1 MKSSH
6 LREPSR
12 RPTDRG
18 PTELRSALARL
29 FGASMLLPFAGA
41 LAQPAAAPVPSM
53 AALEEV
59 TIVGDASQIRELTG
73 AAQIV
78 GPTELERYQYSD
90 IQRIIRQVPGV
101 AVQLEDGFGLRP
113 NLSIRGTASDRS
125 SRITLLEDNVLIA
138 PAPYAAP
145 AAYYFPTMGRMR
157 QVEVLKGPAAITQ
170 GPYTVGGAINF
181 VSTLIPDEASGTVNL
196 STGQFNTSRLQANYG
211 DSSENFGWL
220 AETHLWNSDG
230 YQDID
235 RVGRE
240 TGLDKDDWM
249 VKFRFNSD
257 ADADIYQ
264 QLDIKLQFAN
274 ENSDQSYLGLTDT
287 DFAADPYRRYAA
299 SQLDNIETDHDQLIL
314 RYTATLSDSLEVSAT
329 AYSNEHARAWFKT
342 ERFDVDGS
350 IDAGSFS
357 GTSWS
362 SVVNAVNLGQS
373 ISGLSP
379 AALQAVLDG
388 GDTLPGSIQVRNNA
402 RTYFSRGVQLG
413 LDWTFGERVRH
424 SLEFGL
430 RFHEDEEDRL
440 QRNSTY
446 HLEDGSMVLDDL
458 GLLGNAGNRVA
469 GAEAMSFHIYDRI
482 EWGNWAVTPG
492 LRYEDMELTRTRWE
506 DRPGQTTDPSSRDL
520 SNFRDARS
528 NSIDVWIPGVGVN
541 YALSDSLSIFGGV
554 HKGFSAPGSSPGA
567 REEESTNFE
576 LGLRFARGRTTGD
589 ITAFRTDYDNLL
601 GVCTISSGVDC
612 DVGDAFN
619 GDAATIDGLEV
630 SLSHDFSRSSTYSL
644 PLVMSYTYMDGRFDS
659 DIADTDFFGDVSV
672 GDPIPYVPDHELFV
686 SAGIERGQIAA
697 YLSGSYVDE
706 VCSTAGCGQ
715 FQSTDSAFFVD
726 LAVHYTLSD
735 QTALFAQVENLTEE
749 DAIVGRQPYGARPN
763 KHRMLSVGAR
773 FDW

>member
-1 MKSSH
+1 MGAAN
-6 LREPSR
+6 LR
-12 RPTDRG
+12 TV
-18 PTELRSALARL
+18 LARVL
-29 FGASMLLPFAGA
+29 GASTLLPIAGA
-41 LAQPAAAPVPSM
+41 LAQQTAAPVPSM

-59 TIVGDASQIRELTG
+59 TIVGDPSQMRELTG
-73 AAQIV
+73 AAQII
-78 GPTELERYQYSD
+78 GPTELERLQYSD

-113 NLSIRGTASDRS
+113 NISIRGTASDRS
-125 SRITLLEDNVLIA
+125 SRITMLEDNVLIA

-181 VSTLIPDEASGTVNL
+181 VSTLIPDEASGAVNF
-196 STGQFNTSRLQANYG
+196 SMGQFNTSRLQANYG
-211 DSSENFGWL
+211 DSSEHFGWL

-235 RVGRE
+235 LVGRE

-249 VKFRFNSD
+249 LKFRFNSD

-274 ENSDQSYLGLTDT
+274 ESSDQSYLGLTDT

-314 RYTATLSDSLEVSAT
+314 RYTATLSDSLEFNAT

-350 IDAGSFS
+350 LDASSFS
-357 GTSWS
+357 GSSWS
-362 SVVNAVNLGQS
+362 SVVGAVNLGQS
-373 ISGLSP
+373 IEGLGP

-413 LDWTFGERVRH
+413 LDWTFGSRVRH
-424 SLEFGL
+424 SLELGL

-458 GLLGNAGNRVA
+458 GLLGNAGNRIA
-469 GAEAMSFHIYDRI
+469 GAQATAFHIYDRI
-482 EWGNWAVTPG
+482 EWGNWIVTPG
-492 LRYEDMELTRTRWE
+492 LRHEDMTLSRTRYE
-506 DRPGQTTDPSSRDL
+506 DRPGQTNDPSSRDP
-520 SNFRDARS
+520 SNLRDVRE

-541 YALSDSLSIFGGV
+541 YEISDSLSVFGGV

-567 REEESTNFE
+567 REEESTNYE
-576 LGLRFARGRTTGD
+576 LGLRFAHGRTIGD

-630 SLSHDFSRSSTYSL
+630 SLSHDFSSSSAYSL
-644 PLVMSYTYMDGRFDS
+644 PFVLSYTYMDGRFDS

-686 SAGIERGQIAA
+686 SGGIERGPVAA

-706 VCSTAGCGQ
+706 VCSTAGCGE
-715 FQSTDSAFFVD
+715 FQSTDSALFID
-726 LAVHYTLSD
+726 LAVHYSLSD
-735 QTALFAQVENLTEE
+735 RTVLFAQVENLTEE

-763 KHRMLSVGAR
+763 KARMLSVGAR

>member
-6 LREPSR
+6 LRDPAGS
-12 RPTDRG
+12 PAHSGGSD
-18 PTELRSALARL
+18 LRCALKRIL
-29 FGASMLLPFAGA
+29 GASTLLPLAGA
-41 LAQPAAAPVPSM
+41 LAQPVAEPVPSM
-53 AALEEV
+53 VALEEV
-59 TIVGDASQIRELTG
+59 TIVGDPSQIRDLTG

-125 SRITLLEDNVLIA
+125 SRITMLEDNVLIA

-196 STGQFNTSRLQANYG
+196 TTGQFNTSRLQANYG
-211 DSSENFGWL
+211 DSSEHFGWL

-230 YQDID
+230 YQNID
-235 RVGRE
+235 QVGRE

-249 VKFRFNSD
+249 LKFRFNSD

-264 QLDIKLQFAN
+264 QLDIKLQYAK
-274 ENSDQSYLGLTDT
+274 ENSDQSYLGLTDA

-299 SQLDNIETDHDQLIL
+299 SQLDNIETRHDQLIL
-314 RYTATLSDSLEVSAT
+314 RYTATVSDALEFRAT
-329 AYSNEHARAWFKT
+329 AYSNEHERAWFKT
-342 ERFDVDGS
+342 ERFDADGS
-350 IDAGSFS
+350 LDAQSFS
-357 GTSWS
+357 GTGWS
-362 SVVNAVNLGQS
+362 SVVGSVNLGQS
-373 ISGLSP
+373 VAGLGPS
-379 AALQAVLDG
+379 ALQAVLDG

-402 RTYFSRGVQLG
+402 RTYYSRGVQLG
-413 LDWTFGERVRH
+413 LDWTFGSRVRH
-424 SLEFGL
+424 SVELGL

-446 HLEDGSMVLDDL
+446 HLENGSMVLDDL
-458 GLLGNAGNRVA
+458 GLLGNAGNRVV
-469 GAEAMSFHIYDRI
+469 GAEAMAFHVYDRI

-492 LRYEDMELTRTRWE
+492 VRYEDIDLARTRWE
-506 DRPGQTTDPSSRDL
+506 ERPGLTTDPSSRDA
-520 SNFRDARS
+520 SNLRDVQS
-528 NSIDVWIPGVGVN
+528 NAISVWIPGVGVN
-541 YALSDSLSIFGGV
+541 YELSDTLSIFGGV
-554 HKGFSAPGSSPGA
+554 HKGFSAPGASPGA

-576 LGLRFARGRTTGD
+576 FGLRFALGRTVGD

-612 DVGDAFN
+612 DIGDAFN

-630 SLSHDFSRSSTYSL
+630 SLSHDFSRSSAYAL
-644 PLVMSYTYMDGRFDS
+644 PLTLSYTYMDGRFDS
-659 DIADTDFFGDVSV
+659 NIADTDFFGDVSA

-686 SAGIERGQIAA
+686 SAGIERGPVAA
-697 YLSGSYVDE
+697 YLSGSFVDE

-715 FQSTDSAFFVD
+715 FQTTDSAFFVD

-735 QTALFAQVENLTEE
+735 QTVLFAQVENLTEE

-773 FDW
+773 FD

>member
-6 LREPSR
+6 LRGPAGLPAGPGPSR
-12 RPTDRG
+12 
-18 PTELRSALARL
+18 LRSALGRV
-29 FGASMLLPFAGA
+29 FGASMLLPVAGA
-41 LAQPAAAPVPSM
+41 LAQPVTAPVPSI

-59 TIVGDASQIRELTG
+59 TIIGDSGQVRELTG

-211 DSSENFGWL
+211 DSSEHFGWL

-240 TGLDKDDWM
+240 TGLDKDDLM
-249 VKFRFNSD
+249 LKFRINSD

-264 QLDIKLQFAN
+264 QLDIKIQYAK

-287 DFAADPYRRYAA
+287 DFASDPYRRYSV
-299 SQLDNIETDHDQLIL
+299 SQLDNIETRHDQLIL
-314 RYTATLSDSLEVSAT
+314 RYTAAVSDALEFKAT
-329 AYSNEHARAWFKT
+329 AYSNEHERAWFKT
-342 ERFDVDGS
+342 ERFDADGS
-350 IDAGSFS
+350 IDAQSFS
-357 GTSWS
+357 GTGWS
-362 SVVNAVNLGQS
+362 SVVGAVNLGQS
-373 ISGLSP
+373 VSGLGA

-388 GDTLPGSIQVRNNA
+388 GDTLPGSIQLRNNA
-402 RTYFSRGVQLG
+402 RTYYSRGVQLG
-413 LDWTFGERVRH
+413 LDWTFGSRVSH
-424 SLEFGL
+424 SVEVGL

-440 QRNSTY
+440 QRDSTY
-446 HLEDGSMVLDDL
+446 HLENGSMVLDDL

-469 GAEAMSFHIYDRI
+469 GAEAMALHIYDRI

-492 LRYEDMELTRTRWE
+492 IRYEDMELTRTRWE
-506 DRPGQTTDPSSRDL
+506 ERSGLTTDPSSRDP
-520 SNFRDARS
+520 SNLRDVQS
-528 NSIDVWIPGVGVN
+528 NSIDVLIPGVGVN
-541 YALSDSLSIFGGV
+541 YELSDSLSVFGGV
-554 HKGFSAPGSSPGA
+554 HKGFSAPGASPGA
-567 REEESTNFE
+567 REEESTNYE
-576 LGLRFARGRTTGD
+576 LGLRFARGRTMGD

-619 GDAATIDGLEV
+619 GDAATIDGLEF
-630 SLSHDFSRSSTYSL
+630 SLSHDFSRNSAYSL
-644 PLVMSYTYMDGRFDS
+644 PLTLSYTYMDGRFDS
-659 DIADTDFFGDVSV
+659 DIADTNFFGDVSV
-672 GDPIPYVPDHELFV
+672 DDPIPYVPDHELFV
-686 SAGIERGQIAA
+686 SMGIERGPVAA
-697 YLSGSYVDE
+697 FLSGSFVDE

-715 FQSTDSAFFVD
+715 FQTTDSALFVD
-726 LAVHYTLSD
+726 LAVHYTVND
-735 QTALFAQVENLTEE
+735 RTVVFAQVDNLTEE

-763 KHRMLSVGAR
+763 KHRMLSLGAR